1 LLAQHFVDPFNRVVI
16 TMCSGEV
23 FAPKSTKAALNCAS
37 IRISGMGIFSSHC
50 WPYRG
55 LPIRAPSGEYEM
67 GTALKLVISVAVAAI
82 GTFRDSHVGTSC
94 FHG

>member
-1 LLAQHFVDPFNRVVI
+1 
-16 TMCSGEV
+16 MCSGEV
-23 FAPKSTKAALNCAS
+23 FAPKSTKAALTAPAS
-37 IRISGMGIFSSHC
+37 GFQGWEFS
-50 WPYRG
+50 PVIVG
-55 LPIRAPSGEYEM
+55 LTAALPIRAPSGEYEM